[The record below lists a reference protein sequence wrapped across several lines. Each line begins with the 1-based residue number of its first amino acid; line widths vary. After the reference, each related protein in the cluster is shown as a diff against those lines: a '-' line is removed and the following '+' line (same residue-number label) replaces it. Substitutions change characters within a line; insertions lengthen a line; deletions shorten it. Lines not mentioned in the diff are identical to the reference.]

1 MTSDVVIDVD
11 GGELRIG
18 GLVLPIAEAHPDGA
32 VRLCPPSGPVFRP
45 ITFGERLRR
54 VERASASV
62 DPVESLCAA
71 ITACAMVSAGEAEL
85 SQTEREASQTLA
97 LVLAGAD
104 IEAPHFTDAMLL
116 LGGNAGW
123 RYDEIEKA
131 EAARVDRLARRL
143 EPRTGEDDDDGWS
156 RVVFSAPAPQP
167 SGAIRRDLARRLLER
182 FAEVAEQAEEV
193 FGSAHESL
201 TGEAAAAPMKDG
213 PAGREHHDDAER
225 LSEFEAPHH
234 ERSSRIAS
242 DDPAAGAKWNGEE
255 GSPAWSARQ
264 PDVEGAGHDQ
274 HGNPHEP
281 QRTIA
286 ARWRPG
292 SAGRMEERDAEGI
305 SGPAP
310 GADEGGE
317 NHRDEGAGERPR
329 ARVLG
334 YTLQGWSRR
343 EGRERRAAGNE
354 PEPAAPGRWAE
365 PATMPAG
372 DGGESGSLA
381 AKAGT
386 GREDGGTASGRD
398 NPGWNTRPRESG
410 TAVMPW
416 GPAATSPR
424 LRQGNVE
431 APAIKEGMPADAG
444 MGGGASGGVAGTLDA
459 SPQWTLFPVAPAG
472 SEPGRLAPLM
482 QAGESLARRPEE
494 QGIAAIVME
503 LADAL
508 ADLLNEEADLR
519 GIDR

>member
-54 VERASASV
+54 VERASASA

-85 SQTEREASQTLA
+85 SPVEREASQTLA

-104 IEAPHFTDAMLL
+104 IEAPPFTDAMLL
-116 LGGNAGW
+116 LGGGAGW

-143 EPRTGEDDDDGWS
+143 EPQREQDDDGWS
-156 RVVFSAPAPQP
+156 RVIFSAPAPQA
-167 SGAIRRDLARRLLER
+167 SGIIRRDLARRLLER
-182 FAEVAEQAEEV
+182 FTEVQEQEV
-193 FGSAHESL
+193 FGSAHAGMPEG
-201 TGEAAAAPMKDG
+201 TAAGPVKSG
-213 PAGREHHDDAER
+213 PAGWEPHHNAAGM
-225 LSEFEAPHH
+225 SEPEAPHD
-234 ERSSRIAS
+234 EESSRIAS
-242 DDPAAGAKWNGEE
+242 DDPATGMKWSGKEAYRSEPYGTPDAGSG
-255 GSPAWSARQ
+255 
-264 PDVEGAGHDQ
+264 GHEY
-274 HGNPHEP
+274 HGDPHGP
-281 QRTIA
+281 RRGIA
-286 ARWRPG
+286 ARWRQG
-292 SAGRMEERDAEGI
+292 DTRSVQRAAAERPVLMPE
-305 SGPAP
+305 
-310 GADEGGE
+310 ADENGNINPAHE
-317 NHRDEGAGERPR
+317 SSGERPR

-343 EGRERRAAGNE
+343 EECEKGN
-354 PEPAAPGRWAE
+354 
-365 PATMPAG
+365 AG
-372 DGGESGSLA
+372 DGPVQAGRASARWGNSVAVPAGEGVGNGSSA
-381 AKAGT
+381 ANGET
-386 GREDGGTASGRD
+386 EREGAATASRRD
-398 NPGWNTRPRESG
+398 NPGWNARPRESG

-416 GPAATSPR
+416 GPVATTPR
-424 LRQGNVE
+424 SRQGGAE
-431 APAIKEGMPADAG
+431 APALKESSSVDTGIT
-444 MGGGASGGVAGTLDA
+444 GGTSGGVPAALEP
-459 SPQWTLFPVAPAG
+459 SPQWTLFPTAPAG
-472 SEPGRLAPLM
+472 PEPGRLAPLV

-494 QGIAAIVME
+494 QGIAAVVME